1 MNKDSIQVVKHKINQ
16 NFHDL
21 IISPLLDEA
30 NFAAVDPVAT
40 DTDLERE
47 RERMSEYF
55 FEYFSVNLG
64 SVAFKGSGASLKKTT
79 TNVQRQGTQYK
90 IYGCGYLERNGDI
103 EILIPLET
111 IVTLES

>member
-1 MNKDSIQVVKHKINQ
+1 MNKDTIQVVKHKRAQ
-16 NFHDL
+16 SFLDL

-30 NFAAVDPVAT
+30 TEA
-40 DTDLERE
+40 EMEKE

-64 SVAFKGSGASLKKTT
+64 SVAFRGSGSSLKKTT
-79 TNVQRQGTQYK
+79 TNVQKQGTQYK
-90 IYGCGYLERNGDI
+90 LYGCGYLRKNGNI

>member
-1 MNKDSIQVVKHKINQ
+1 M
-16 NFHDL
+16 
-21 IISPLLDEA
+21 
-30 NFAAVDPVAT
+30 
-40 DTDLERE
+40 ERE

-64 SVAFKGSGASLKKTT
+64 SVAFKGSGSSLKKTT

>member
-1 MNKDSIQVVKHKINQ
+1 MNKDTIQVVKHETAQ
-16 NFHDL
+16 SFLDL
-21 IISPLLDEA
+21 IISPLLNEG
-30 NFAAVDPVAT
+30 NFAAVDPLAT
-40 DTDLERE
+40 EREMERE
-47 RERMSEYF
+47 RERIDEYF

-90 IYGCGYLERNGDI
+90 IYGCGYLQKNGNI

-111 IVTLES
+111 IVTVES